1 MNRSSG
7 APDKEPQ
14 YPVKRILISA
24 VAGIAMLV
32 AVSACTTE
40 DVSKSAIQT
49 YFPEQYDKALS
60 VATCESGLDPAAVSP
75 GGGNWGLFQ
84 INTVHSGLVS
94 SLGYSWS
101 DITNPFVNAMVARQI
116 YNDSGWS
123 AWSCG

>member
-1 MNRSSG
+1 MSVWARLLGPSPGTPEVPVAPVNRSSG

-24 VAGIAMLV
+24 AAGIAMLV

-60 VATCESGLDPAAVSP
+60 VATCESGLD
-75 GGGNWGLFQ
+75 L
-84 INTVHSGLVS
+84 
-94 SLGYSWS
+94 SL
-101 DITNPFVNAMVARQI
+101 IHI
-116 YNDSGWS
+116 
-123 AWSCG
+123 